1 MAGKISELPLVA
13 SPAGA
18 SLIEIVES
26 GTNSRAALS
35 TLPVSTPQAAAIAT
49 KQSAIDF
56 DGRKVLFVAKGD
68 AATDTRTGL
77 SAYDTTQP
85 FATIQAAITAASSGE
100 TIHVLS
106 GTYSG
111 AVTLKDG
118 VDIVCDPGV
127 VITRSYTADGSS
139 EYLVSDNGAAVNCRI
154 LGRPDLL
161 SPDTAPY
168 SKSAVSLTG
177 ASTVTIEFGKSTVG
191 NCPGMANFKINN
203 VAATLYLDGQEM
215 VNAAYDGIWHA
226 EGRVVARVAYADC
239 EDNILE
245 ISTNTS
251 ATKNYY
257 WIGYGDHTSS
267 TESYAILAGGGGVGF
282 EAVIEGTFVGNG
294 FLSEVANGSGKF
306 ILRNC
311 RIDASASASS
321 QPVNMMFADIITL
334 ELENSKLLSHASADY
349 SIIDNGTVYLRGVA
363 MNKPVGPG
371 VTIVGDY
378 ELSGGSIFSGDVRVS
393 TATAGTIGGAGQGGG
408 YSYTPALT
416 TSGGAII
423 TSANGETLIKNTIS
437 GLVHSSATLCRN
449 NVLAI
454 QNTGTTNDGRPLP
467 SAIRFVD
474 PTGGERGAIGW
485 SHDTVWAPFART
497 FFISASQPYTEGY
510 TPAAPPRF
518 RLLQEGTYLGVERF
532 AGRLEFDTDW
542 TTRFLTP
549 LEAAILTLTPAG
561 AATFANTLLVS
572 GILSAGTTPTTLT
585 DAAGKILSAAL
596 NTVAVAQGGLG
607 ITTTP
612 ANGALPIGNGTG
624 YTSATI
630 TGTANQVTVTNGA
643 GTITLSTPQSIAT
656 SSSPSFAG
664 LSVIQAAAMASM
676 TITGQNAGTNLNTN
690 ADSGAQLTLR
700 NSSTGANV
708 FSRLA
713 FQDAGF
719 SNVAAIHGVSVND
732 TTNEG
737 SLAFSTR
744 PSGGSLTTVLTL
756 AGSGAATF
764 ISDVEVS
771 DNTKGVILKSPNGT
785 RWRLT
790 VSDAGVLGAT
800 SL

>member
-35 TLPVSTPQAAAIAT
+35 TLPVSTAQAAAIAT
-49 KQSAIDF
+49 KQNVIDF
-56 DGRKVLFVAKGD
+56 DGRKVLVVAKGD

-111 AVTLKDG
+111 AITLKDG

-267 TESYAILAGGGGVGF
+267 TESYAILAGGGGAGF

-311 RIDASASASS
+311 RLDASASASS
-321 QPVNMMFADIITL
+321 QPINMMFADIITL

-371 VTIVGDY
+371 VTTVGDY
-378 ELSGGSIFSGDVRVS
+378 ELSGDSIFSGDVRVS

-437 GLVHSSATLCRN
+437 GLVHSS
-449 NVLAI
+449 
-454 QNTGTTNDGRPLP
+454 
-467 SAIRFVD
+467 S
-474 PTGGERGAIGW
+474 
-485 SHDTVWAPFART
+485 
-497 FFISASQPYTEGY
+497 
-510 TPAAPPRF
+510 TPAGITFSRSK
-518 RLLQEGTYLGVERF
+518 
-532 AGRLEFDTDW
+532 
-542 TTRFLTP
+542 TRARPTRPARSRVRSAFLTP
-549 LEAAILTLTPAG
+549 KAAN
-561 AATFANTLLVS
+561 AAQ
-572 GILSAGTTPTTLT
+572 SAGRMTPCGRPSRGPSSSAPRSPTPKATRLPHRRACGSSKRGLTSAWNASPAAWNSTPT
-585 DAAGKILSAAL
+585 G
-596 NTVAVAQGGLG
+596 
-607 ITTTP
+607 
-612 ANGALPIGNGTG
+612 
-624 YTSATI
+624 
-630 TGTANQVTVTNGA
+630 
-643 GTITLSTPQSIAT
+643 
-656 SSSPSFAG
+656 
-664 LSVIQAAAMASM
+664 
-676 TITGQNAGTNLNTN
+676 
-690 ADSGAQLTLR
+690 R
-700 NSSTGANV
+700 RV
-708 FSRLA
+708 F
-713 FQDAGF
+713 
-719 SNVAAIHGVSVND
+719 
-732 TTNEG
+732 
-737 SLAFSTR
+737 
-744 PSGGSLTTVLTL
+744 
-756 AGSGAATF
+756 
-764 ISDVEVS
+764 
-771 DNTKGVILKSPNGT
+771 
-785 RWRLT
+785 
-790 VSDAGVLGAT
+790 
-800 SL
+800 

>member
-1 MAGKISELPLVA
+1 MSKEHEDSLLIARCLADANKRLRAIEDAMKKGGFATHLDVHRMEERMVRLARDVGKLGSQLESEDATRHAFAKRATDLREEFSAKMAEL
-13 SPAGA
+13 G
-18 SLIEIVES
+18 
-26 GTNSRAALS
+26 R
-35 TLPVSTPQAAAIAT
+35 
-49 KQSAIDF
+49 AIDAKTF
-56 DGRKVLFVAKGD
+56 EAAKGFNPRGEWEQGMTLNRFD
-68 AATDTRTGL
+68 VVTVGG
-77 SAYDTTQP
+77 
-85 FATIQAAITAASSGE
+85 SSYL
-100 TIHVLS
+100 V
-106 GTYSG
+106 
-111 AVTLKDG
+111 LKDG
-118 VDIVCDPGV
+118 VTEKPNS
-127 VITRSYTADGSS
+127 RS
-139 EYLVSDNGAAVNCRI
+139 
-154 LGRPDLL
+154 
-161 SPDTAPY
+161 
-168 SKSAVSLTG
+168 K
-177 ASTVTIEFGKSTVG
+177 
-191 NCPGMANFKINN
+191 
-203 VAATLYLDGQEM
+203 TLFQL
-215 VNAAYDGIWHA
+215 I
-226 EGRVVARVAYADC
+226 ARR
-239 EDNILE
+239 
-245 ISTNTS
+245 
-251 ATKNYY
+251 
-257 WIGYGDHTSS
+257 
-267 TESYAILAGGGGVGF
+267 GGGGGGGG
-282 EAVIEGTFVGNG
+282 ALDSLKIENN
-294 FLSEVANGSGKF
+294 LSDVANVATARTNLGLGNVDNTS
-306 ILRNC
+306 
-311 RIDASASASS
+311 DA
-321 QPVNMMFADIITL
+321 
-334 ELENSKLLSHASADY
+334 
-349 SIIDNGTVYLRGVA
+349 
-363 MNKPVGPG
+363 NKP
-371 VTIVGDY
+371 
-378 ELSGGSIFSGDVRVS
+378 VS
-393 TATAGTIGGAGQGGG
+393 TATQTALNAKAPIASPSFTGPVETSGNITTTGGDLRAPNGSILADGITLTNGTDILDILRSNTGSRELQLPADLDAKAPADSPTFTTIATLPSPTRVGTSTSGTIGGAGQGGG

-416 TSGGAII
+416 VSGGAII
-423 TSANGETLIKNTIS
+423 SSANGETLIKNTIS
-437 GLVHSSATLCRN
+437 GLVHSSSTLCRN

-454 QNTGTTNDGRPLP
+454 QNTGTTNTARPLP
-467 SAIRFVD
+467 SAIRFLD
-474 PTGGERGAIGW
+474 PDGGERGAIGW

-497 FFISASQPYTEGY
+497 LFFSASQPYTEGY
-510 TPAAPPRF
+510 TPAAPPRMRF
-518 RLLQEGTYLGVERF
+518 LQEGLYLGTERF

-664 LSVIQAAAMASM
+664 LSVTQAAAMASM
-676 TITGQNAGTNLNTN
+676 TITGLNTGTNLNAG

-719 SNVAAIHGVSVND
+719 SNVAAINGVSVND

-737 SLAFSTR
+737 ALVFSTR
-744 PSGGSLTTVLTL
+744 ASGGSIATALTL

-764 ISDVEVS
+764 VSDVEVT

-785 RWRLT
+785 RWRMT